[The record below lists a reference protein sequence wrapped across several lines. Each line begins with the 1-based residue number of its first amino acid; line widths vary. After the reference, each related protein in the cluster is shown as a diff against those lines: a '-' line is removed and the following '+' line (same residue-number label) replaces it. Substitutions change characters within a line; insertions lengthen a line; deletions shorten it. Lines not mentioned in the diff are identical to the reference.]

1 MTEPVRRRLPDERQ
15 AITHKFQV
23 AQHTVYL
30 TVGLF
35 ENGQPGELFIC
46 TAKEGSTIS
55 GLLSTVAILTSIAL
69 QYGVPLA
76 ALCTKFSYVNFEPS
90 GWTTNPDIKF
100 ASSIVDY
107 VFRWLELKFIPGK
120 RALHTVS
127 LGGLA
132 SVNLKPPGAPV
143 RLFTEEDRAP
153 GTWGMAQVVGDR
165 MSDAIRN
172 EHSATSVVD
181 ADNLLKGSLI
191 TPGSGVV
198 SILTRPDESRPNLAP
213 LPWAQATDAPPC
225 TDCGSLMVRSG
236 ACYKC
241 MNCGGTSGCS

>member
-55 GLLSTVAILTSIAL
+55 GLLSTVAILTSMAL
-69 QYGVPLA
+69 QYGVPLKT
-76 ALCTKFSYVNFEPS
+76 LTDKFSYTNFEPS
-90 GWTTNPDIKF
+90 GWTTNPEIRH
-100 ASSIVDY
+100 ASSVVDY
-107 VFRWLELKFIPGK
+107 VFRWLAHRFMPET
-120 RALHTVS
+120 RVLHTVS
-127 LGGLA
+127 VGDMIG
-132 SVNLKPPGAPV
+132 VVPKPPGELPLVPGKATDWTPA
-143 RLFTEEDRAP
+143 LFT
-153 GTWGMAQVVGDR
+153 MQ
-165 MSDAIRN
+165 S
-172 EHSATSVVD
+172 
-181 ADNLLKGSLI
+181 
-191 TPGSGVV
+191 
-198 SILTRPDESRPNLAP
+198 
-213 LPWAQATDAPPC
+213 TDAPPC
-225 TDCGSLMVRSG
+225 VDCGCIMVRSG